1 LTTAGSPEPP
11 AIGQLALG
19 PLVDARTV
27 GPEDTREGERYDEV
41 DFTDADLEFA
51 SFSACA
57 FHRVRLN
64 EARLRGAH
72 FAEVIFDEVDAAV
85 LAAPRSSWR
94 NVQLTGSR
102 LGSMALYESN
112 WRSVSIEGSKIDY
125 LNARSAHWEDVRWR
139 DCTISELD
147 LGQAVIS
154 RMAFQDCRIGTLHVG
169 QTQLSDVDLRGTQLG
184 VLEDLAGLAG
194 SWITESQLE
203 ALAPQLAAY
212 LSINVG

>member
-1 LTTAGSPEPP
+1 VLRG
-11 AIGQLALG
+11 
-19 PLVDARTV
+19 LVDARTV
-27 GPEDTREGERYDEV
+27 GSEDSREGERYDAV
-41 DFTDADLEFA
+41 DFTDADLEFT
-51 SFSACA
+51 SFSSCA

-72 FAEVIFDEVDAAV
+72 FAEVTFDEVDAAV

-94 NVQLTGSR
+94 HVQLAGSR
-102 LGSMALYESN
+102 LGSMELYESN
-112 WRSVSIEGSKIDY
+112 WRSVRIEGCKIDY
-125 LNARSAHWEDVRWR
+125 LNARSAHWQDVHWR
-139 DCTISELD
+139 GCTISELD

-154 RMAFQDCRIGTLHVG
+154 RMAFADCRIGTLRVG
-169 QTQLSDVDLRGTQLG
+169 QAQFADVDLRGAQLS

-203 ALAPQLAAY
+203 ALAPQLAAH

>member
-1 LTTAGSPEPP
+1 M
-11 AIGQLALG
+11 
-19 PLVDARTV
+19 DARTV
-27 GPEDTREGERYDEV
+27 GPEDIREGERYVAV
-41 DFTDADLEFA
+41 DFTDADLEFT
-51 SFSACA
+51 SFSSCA

-64 EARLRGAH
+64 EAGLRGAH
-72 FAEVIFDEVDAAV
+72 FAEVTFDEVDAAV

-102 LGSMALYESN
+102 LGSMELYESN
-112 WRSVSIEGSKIDY
+112 WRSVCIEGSKIDY
-125 LNARSAHWEDVRWR
+125 LNARSAHWQDVRWR
-139 DCTISELD
+139 NCTISELD

-154 RMAFQDCRIGTLHVG
+154 RMAFEDCRIGTLHVG
-169 QTQLSDVDLRGTQLG
+169 QARFADVDLRGTQLSALAG
-184 VLEDLAGLAG
+184 VAGLAG